1 MKKDIAIVGMSCRF
15 PDADSI
21 NAYWENLKQG
31 KQSIKQLSEEELGL
45 SGISENIYN
54 QDNYVRAASYIRDI
68 EYFDAGFF
76 KYSPREAA
84 LLDPQQRIMLELSYE
99 ALESAGYNGE
109 YDTQNVGVFM
119 GSGYNQYLL
128 KNILRGRSI
137 VDNSEEFFIQTSN
150 DKDYLSSRI
159 SYKLN
164 LHGPSVNIQT
174 ACSTSLVAV
183 HFARKSLLLKECDWA
198 LAGGVTL
205 RLPQKQGYFYE
216 PEMIT
221 SNDGRCCP
229 FDKEANGT
237 VFGSGAG
244 VVVLRRLED
253 AIKDGDNILCII
265 KGSAI
270 NNDGQDKV
278 GYTAP
283 SLSGQQ
289 AVLNSAIKDA
299 NIPVNTI
306 SAVEAHG
313 TGTKMGDPIEFDA
326 LASVFNGVQKKC
338 VIGSVKGNIGHL
350 ENAAGIAGLIK
361 MILSLKNKTLVPSV
375 NYTSPNPFIDIENSP
390 FYINTETKYW
400 ENSANDYPRRCGVSS
415 FGIGGTNAHIILEE
429 YVSECKTFKQIS
441 KQDYYPINIS
451 ADSKESLLKNKKAL
465 LEHLQNN
472 TDIELSKISYTL
484 TCCRKAYKHRCSYS
498 CSSTKELTELLKRE
512 KDLTSIAGDIEV
524 VFMFPG
530 QGSQFVGMAIELYD
544 KGGVFKE
551 EVDRLMALFQQHL
564 DVDLRSVLWGYDNP
578 QNIND
583 TIYAQPIL
591 FIIEYALGK
600 QLIAY
605 NIVPDIMV
613 GHSIGEFAAFCLAG
627 MISIE
632 DAVILVSRRASLMHV
647 INKGKMYSV
656 HSEEDFITS
665 LLPIG
670 LSIAAINTKDLL
682 VVSGNEEAMEKFLQ
696 TADENGI
703 TYRQLHT
710 SAAFHS
716 CLMEPVLDDF
726 YETAKQVTF
735 NPAKIKVASTLNGE
749 IIHIG
754 QSISAKYLANQ
765 IRRPVRFKDAVAS
778 IIELA
783 PHAFVEVGPGIT
795 LKTFIKRIDHQIN
808 VVNLLPTMNSNLNSQ
823 YTLLSGLGNIW
834 SWGVKINW
842 RALFSADERNFVSLP
857 TYQFNRKR
865 YWIQSVEQTA
875 QQAGTIYKSTNV
887 QEDNNDTSNISKED
901 FLSEKQRA
909 LLKIFS
915 SVLGVE
921 DIRLSD
927 NFFEMGGHSL
937 LATRILSRINKEFS
951 CEIHLKEFMEYPTI
965 RALSDRIEMSDKV
978 DLKLPPIVEDPDHLY
993 TPFPLTEM
1001 QEAQWLG
1008 RVEAFD
1014 TSGVAAHLYFEV
1026 ENYDLC
1032 PLTVSRAWQKL
1043 IERHDMLRTVI
1054 MDDGTQKILP
1064 LPLEYKIKINDFS
1077 NMPIVD
1083 MEGKLQEIRAKMDSV
1098 VRPIDQWP
1106 LFEVQCSILPQNR
1119 IRIHFS
1125 LDLIICDVASLRI
1138 LMKEWALLYSNME
1151 CELPSIDLKFR
1162 DYVLAEK
1169 KIRDCDVYKTSEA
1182 YWDKRIKTL
1191 SGRPELPLKKA
1202 DLSEALHYKRLSY
1215 TIETTLWE
1223 KLKEICGRKKISPSM
1238 VLLAGFSEILACWSQ
1253 NKRFCINTTI
1263 INRHPLHPHVNRLVG
1278 EFASFAPIEANFIHN
1293 TDFESLVLN
1302 LQQENWNNL
1311 ENRYVH
1317 GTTILR
1323 KIAKERGNTIG
1334 SVLPIVFTSTIV
1346 HDASGEN
1353 LFHEVFGDYNY
1364 VLSQT
1369 PQVWLDHAVFEN
1381 IHGLML
1387 SWHFIDNI
1395 FETGVID
1402 EMFNAYIKL
1411 ILSLCEQTID
1421 WNHHYYDLIPC
1432 SHLQAI
1438 KKYNTTNKPIC
1449 ATTLHQLFFN
1459 SCKDFGG
1466 KVAIISKEK
1475 QISYDKLR
1483 ELVLFHSSTIK
1494 EKNIEKEKPVVV
1506 LMEKGWE
1513 QVVAVLSI
1521 LNAGYAYLPLTI
1533 ETPVERVKYVI
1544 NETECRLIISK
1555 PKHRELLENYQG
1567 VDIIHVED
1575 LDIDLSMINLPTD
1588 KASPSDTAYIIYT
1601 SGSTGKPKGVVIS
1614 HKGAVNTILDIN
1626 DRFKIKSSD
1635 SILALS
1641 ELSFDLSVYDIFGM
1655 LAVGGTIVMP
1665 ESRMAKDPESWHK
1678 LVTEH
1683 NISIWNTVPAL
1694 MEMYAEYVTNI
1705 FESNNICIRLALLS
1719 GDWISLSLPKKLKAL
1734 NPQMEI
1740 RSLGGATEA
1749 SIWSIYFPIN
1759 RVCKE
1764 WQSIP
1769 YGKPLANQTI
1779 LILDDLLKPCPIYAT
1794 GNIYIGGLGV
1804 ANGYYKDKEK
1814 TEGAF
1819 LKLKGSNDVI
1829 YKTGDLG
1836 RMLPDRNVE
1845 FLGRADSQVKI
1856 GGYRIELGEIESC
1869 MSAMKGVKAC
1879 VVVLT
1884 KPKRKIR
1891 AFVQLDDKE
1900 RLTTNE
1906 IQEKLSLV
1914 LPHYMIPQEISVVST
1929 FPLTSNGK
1937 IDRKCLS
1944 EKTPS
1949 YNNNEN
1955 GISVN
1960 NTDIDKYDIII
1971 DVFAEMLGS
1980 DKSMIDIN
1988 QNFFSMG
1995 GDSILGVKII
2005 SKLKQHGIILSPR
2018 MIFEHP
2024 TIRDLMEAYVA
2035 SNDEKI
2041 MPSNT
2046 MQLSAYQQ
2054 ILIDK
2059 YGDEIFA
2066 QNHVVLLELKGQ
2078 IEPERLDQGVSTLCP
2093 LFDTLKGKLFKSKDK
2108 WELHV
2113 IPNCSY
2119 EIDFVDKIP
2128 ENTSF
2133 EDYIESI
2140 TNEFI
2145 RDFYSGETPLLRICL
2160 LKHKNKSY
2168 LLVVSNKLILDLY
2181 SVDLLL
2187 KLLFNNMYYGT
2198 GISKEITER
2207 IASLNDIASL
2217 YKSYDTLQDTRFVP
2231 KFPIKKLNIP
2241 FSLRMREICLRKI
2254 EDTEIIALLI
2264 RCAVSCLKL
2273 TNDNQ
2278 GSVRYTIPRDY
2289 ENLLEHSLEGTC
2301 GNFLMTNTLPVRL
2314 NDLSVNL
2321 SELKKIIFTQS
2332 IDLDMQGAANIHTP
2346 ENVPSIEI
2354 VYYGNII
2361 SRDTQ
2366 YYNII
2371 NLRNSSLKSHS
2382 EVTIEAFVLN
2392 DQLDISIFIE
2402 ENATFSGEIQKRF
2415 EKILLEEFESLKK
2428 KSAVEASDFNRL
2440 KISKEDLNELIFK
2453 ISSYNEKDNK

>member
-1 MKKDIAIVGMSCRF
+1 MRTDIAIVGMSCRF

-21 NAYWENLKQG
+21 NAYWENLKEG
-31 KQSIKQLSEEELGL
+31 KQSIKPLSEEELGL
-45 SGISENIYN
+45 SGISETIYN

-99 ALESAGYNGE
+99 ALEAAGYNGE

-128 KNILRGRSI
+128 KNILKGRSI

-164 LHGPSVNIQT
+164 LHGPSINIQT

-216 PEMIT
+216 PEMIV
-221 SNDGRCCP
+221 SDDGRCCP

-244 VVVLRRLED
+244 VVVLKRLED
-253 AIKDGDNILCII
+253 AIKDGNNILCII

-270 NNDGQDKV
+270 NNDGQNKV

-289 AVLNSAIKDA
+289 AVLKSAIEDA

-306 SAVEAHG
+306 SAIEAHG

-326 LASVFNGVQKKC
+326 LASVFNGVKKKC
-338 VIGSVKGNIGHL
+338 GIGSVKGNIGHL

-400 ENSANDYPRRCGVSS
+400 ENSDNNYPRRCGVSS

-429 YVSECKTFKQIS
+429 YVSECKKNRQVNKQN
-441 KQDYYPINIS
+441 YYPINIS
-451 ADSKESLLKNKKAL
+451 ADSKESLLKNKNAL
-465 LEHLQNN
+465 LEYIQNN
-472 TDIELSKISYTL
+472 ADIELSKISYTL
-484 TCCRKAYKHRCSYS
+484 ACCRKAYKYRCSYS
-498 CSSTKELTELLKRE
+498 CSSTKELIELLKEE
-512 KDLTSIAGDIEV
+512 KDLSSIASDAGV
-524 VFMFPG
+524 AFMFPG
-530 QGSQFVGMAIELYD
+530 QGSQYVGMAIELYY
-544 KGGVFKE
+544 KEGVFKE
-551 EVDRLMALFQQHL
+551 EVDQLMDLFQQYL
-564 DVDLRSVLWGYDNP
+564 GVNLSNVLWGHDKL

-600 QLIAY
+600 QLIAW
-605 NIVPDIMV
+605 NIVPNIMI

-627 MISIE
+627 IISVE
-632 DAVILVSRRASLMHV
+632 DAVILVSKRASLMHT

-656 HSEEDFITS
+656 HSEEEFITS
-665 LLPIG
+665 LLPAD
-670 LSIAAINTKDLL
+670 LSIAAINTNDLL
-682 VVSGNEEAMEKFLQ
+682 VVSGNEEAMENFLRA
-696 TADENGI
+696 ADENGI
-703 TYRQLHT
+703 TYRYLHT

-716 CLMEPVLDDF
+716 CLMEPILDDF

-749 IIHIG
+749 VIHIG
-754 QSISAKYLANQ
+754 QSISAEYLTNQ

-778 IIELA
+778 ILELA
-783 PHAFVEVGPGIT
+783 HHTFVEVGPGIT
-795 LKTFIKRIDHQIN
+795 LKTFIKRTDHQIN
-808 VVNLLPTMNSNLNSQ
+808 VVNLLPTVNSKVSSQ

-834 SWGVKINW
+834 SWGIMVNW
-842 RALFSADERNFVSLP
+842 KTLFAVDERNFVSLP
-857 TYQFNRKR
+857 TYQFNKKK
-865 YWIQSVEQTA
+865 YWIQSAEQTE
-875 QQAGTIYKSTNV
+875 QKTETIYKGADVLSENK
-887 QEDNNDTSNISKED
+887 DTSNISKVD

-921 DIRLSD
+921 DIRLTD

-951 CEIHLKEFMEYPTI
+951 CEIHIKEFMEYPTI
-965 RALSDRIEMSDKV
+965 KALSDRIETSDIV
-978 DLKLPPIVEDPDHLY
+978 ELGLPPIKEAPDCLY
-993 TPFPLTEM
+993 DPFPLTEM

-1008 RVEAFD
+1008 RIETFD
-1014 TSGVAAHLYFEV
+1014 TSRVAAHLYFEV

-1032 PLTVSRAWQKL
+1032 PITVSKAWQKL
-1043 IERHDMLRTVI
+1043 IERHEMLRTII
-1054 MDDGTQKILP
+1054 MSDGTQKVLP

-1077 NMPIVD
+1077 NISNVD
-1083 MEGKLQEIRAKMDSV
+1083 AESSLQEIRAKMDSV
-1098 VRPIDQWP
+1098 VRPVDQWP
-1106 LFEVQCSILPQNR
+1106 LFEIQCSILPQNKV
-1119 IRIHFS
+1119 RIHFS

-1138 LMKEWALLYSNME
+1138 LMKEWALLYSSME
-1151 CELPSIDLKFR
+1151 CELPTIDLKFR

-1182 YWDKRIKTL
+1182 YWDERIKTL
-1191 SGRPELPLKKA
+1191 SGRPELPLKKG
-1202 DLSEALHYKRLSY
+1202 DLSEVPHYRRLSY
-1215 TIETTLWE
+1215 TIETALWE

-1253 NKRFCINTTI
+1253 TKCFCINTTI

-1278 EFASFAPIEANFIHN
+1278 EFASFAPIEADFKHDI
-1293 TDFESLVLN
+1293 DFESLVSK

-1323 KIAKERGNTIG
+1323 KIAKERGNTVG

-1353 LFHEVFGDYNY
+1353 LFHKVFGDYNY

-1381 IHGLML
+1381 VHGLML

-1395 FETGVID
+1395 FEKDVID

-1432 SHLQAI
+1432 SHLEVI
-1438 KKYNTTNKPIC
+1438 KKYNTTNEHIC
-1449 ATTLHQLFFN
+1449 TTTLHQLFFN
-1459 SCKDFGG
+1459 SCMNFGG

-1475 QISYDKLR
+1475 HLSYDKLR
-1483 ELVLFHSSTIK
+1483 ELVLFYSFKIK
-1494 EKNIEKEKPVVV
+1494 EKNIQKDKPIVV

-1521 LNAGYAYLPLTI
+1521 LNAGYTYLPLTI

-1544 NETECRLIISK
+1544 NEAESKLIISK
-1555 PKHRELLENYQG
+1555 TEHCELLKNYQE
-1567 VDIIHVED
+1567 VDIMYVED
-1575 LDIDLSMINLPTD
+1575 SDIDISTINLSTH
-1588 KASPSDTAYIIYT
+1588 KSSPNDTAYIIYT

-1626 DRFKIKSSD
+1626 NRFSIKSSD

-1694 MEMYAEYVTNI
+1694 MEMYAEYVANI
-1705 FESNNICIRLALLS
+1705 SESNNICIRLALLS
-1719 GDWISLSLPKKLKAL
+1719 GDWIPLSLPTKLKAL
-1734 NPQMEI
+1734 NPKMEI
-1740 RSLGGATEA
+1740 ISLGGATEA

-1779 LILDDLLKPCPIYAT
+1779 LILDELLKPCPIYAT
-1794 GNIYIGGLGV
+1794 GSIYIGGMGV
-1804 ANGYYKDKEK
+1804 ANGYHKDKEK
-1814 TEGAF
+1814 TERSF
-1819 LKLKGSNDVI
+1819 LKLKGSDDII

-1836 RMLPDRNVE
+1836 RMLPDGNVE

-1856 GGYRIELGEIESC
+1856 GGYRIELGEIEACISNI
-1869 MSAMKGVKAC
+1869 KGVNAC

-1884 KPKRKIR
+1884 KSPKMIR
-1891 AFVQLDDKE
+1891 AFVQLDSKE
-1900 RLTTNE
+1900 NVTTNE
-1906 IQEKLSLV
+1906 IIEKLSLV
-1914 LPHYMIPQEISVVST
+1914 LPHYMIPQEISIVST

-1937 IDRKCLS
+1937 IDRKRLS
-1944 EKTPS
+1944 EETTS
-1949 YNNNEN
+1949 YNNSKNRMQ
-1955 GISVN
+1955 VN
-1960 NTDIDKYDIII
+1960 NTDSIKYDIII
-1971 DVFAEMLGS
+1971 DIFAEMLEV
-1980 DKSMIDIN
+1980 DRSMIDIN

-2005 SKLKQHGIILSPR
+2005 SKLKEHGIILSPR

-2024 TIRDLMEAYVA
+2024 TIRDLMEAYVTG
-2035 SNDEKI
+2035 NDEKI
-2041 MPSNT
+2041 MPKDT

-2054 ILIDK
+2054 ILINK

-2078 IEPERLDQGVSTLCP
+2078 INPEKLDQGVSTLCP
-2093 LFDTLKGKLFKSKDK
+2093 LFDTLKGKLSKSKDK
-2108 WELHV
+2108 WELHI

-2133 EDYIESI
+2133 DDYIESI
-2140 TNEFI
+2140 TNEFV
-2145 RDFYSGETPLLRICL
+2145 RDFSSGETPLLRICL
-2160 LKHKNKSY
+2160 LKHETKNY
-2168 LLVVSNKLILDLY
+2168 LLIVSNKLILDLY

-2187 KLLFNNMYYGT
+2187 KLLFNNMYYGM
-2198 GISKEITER
+2198 GISKEITEQ

-2217 YKSYDTLQDTRFVP
+2217 YILQDSRFAP
-2231 KFPIKKLNIP
+2231 KPPIEKQNKP
-2241 FSLRMREICLRKI
+2241 FSVRMRDVCLRKI
-2254 EDTEIIALLI
+2254 EDIEIISLLI
-2264 RCAVSCLKL
+2264 KSAVSHLKH
-2273 TNDNQ
+2273 TNDNLCD
-2278 GSVRYTIPRDY
+2278 VRYTIPRDY
-2289 ENLLEHSLEGTC
+2289 ESLLEYSLEGTC
-2301 GNFLMTNTLPVRL
+2301 GNFLMTYALPLRL
-2314 NDLSVNL
+2314 NDISVNYN
-2321 SELKKIIFTQS
+2321 ELKKMILTKS
-2332 IDLDMQGAANIHTP
+2332 INLDMQEAANIHIS

-2354 VYYGNII
+2354 VYYGNMI
-2361 SRDTQ
+2361 SRDTP
-2366 YYNII
+2366 YYNIV
-2371 NLRNSSLKSHS
+2371 NLKNDFLESHS
-2382 EVTIEAFVLN
+2382 NVTIEAFVLN
-2392 DQLDISIFIE
+2392 DQLDLKIFIE
-2402 ENATFSGEIQKRF
+2402 ESATSSDEIQKKF
-2415 EKILLEEFESLKK
+2415 EKILLEEFEILKQ
-2428 KSAVEASDFNRL
+2428 KSTIDAIDFKGL
-2440 KISKEDLNELIFK
+2440 KISKEDLNELISK
-2453 ISSYNEKDNK
+2453 